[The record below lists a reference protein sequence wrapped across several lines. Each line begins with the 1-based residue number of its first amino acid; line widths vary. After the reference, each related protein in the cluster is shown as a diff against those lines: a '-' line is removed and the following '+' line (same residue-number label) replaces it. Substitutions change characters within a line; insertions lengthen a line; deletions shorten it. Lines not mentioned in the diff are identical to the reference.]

1 MDNETIVIT
10 QSRMC
15 GWLMFNGFGK
25 VTEKAD
31 LKDPNRNIYIFN
43 DSPKLREVM
52 GKYSIY
58 KELLD
63 K

>member
-1 MDNETIVIT
+1 MNNETIVIT

-25 VTEKAD
+25 ITEKPD
-31 LKDPNRNIYIFN
+31 LKDPNRKIYIFN
-43 DSPKLREVM
+43 ESPKLRETM
-52 GKYSIY
+52 GNYSIF